1 MCNLVACAAV
11 FVILQT
17 ILEIVAFWS
26 LKAGLSN
33 SAKDK
38 TSRESLLISLQPRA
52 AGVAT
57 GIFTWSCYPTP
68 GWWGGSISSA
78 TSVAPNLFE
87 WRATFWNPNP
97 WRAKLTTRGGVQIG
111 IFHTFNIVNMLIYIA
126 EQIHD
131 RGGGANE
138 KNLKFFVHQIHVV
151 QQTPQTHRRGEGV
164 EIKLLPTKFR
174 ISLQCWRAT
183 SNTAADNF
191 WPVAPVLGTP
201 ELHKQPGLF
210 RSRRHQSIIYS
221 LAYPTVICIAW
232 HNRGRYCFIGLQ
244 CD

>member
-38 TSRESLLISLQPRA
+38 TSRESLLISLQTRA

-97 WRAKLTTRGGVQIG
+97 WRAKLTT
-111 IFHTFNIVNMLIYIA
+111 
-126 EQIHD
+126 

-210 RSRRHQSIIYS
+210 RSRRHQSHQSIIYS

-232 HNRGRYCFIGLQ
+232 HNRGRYYMKFIRQTDRGYTRIQ
-244 CD
+244 ADMQ

>member
-78 TSVAPNLFE
+78 TSVAPNLFG

-97 WRAKLTTRGGVQIG
+97 WRAKLTTRGGVQID

-131 RGGGANE
+131 RGG
-138 KNLKFFVHQIHVV
+138 V
-151 QQTPQTHRRGEGV
+151 QMKK
-164 EIKLLPTKFR
+164 ISNFLFTKSMLCSR
-174 ISLQCWRAT
+174 
-183 SNTAADNF
+183 
-191 WPVAPVLGTP
+191 
-201 ELHKQPGLF
+201 LHKLIEGGRAWKLNYYQQNLEYLYSAGGPLQTRQRTTFGPWPPFWEPLSYINSQDSSVPADISHI
-210 RSRRHQSIIYS
+210 SR
-221 LAYPTVICIAW
+221 
-232 HNRGRYCFIGLQ
+232 
-244 CD
+244 